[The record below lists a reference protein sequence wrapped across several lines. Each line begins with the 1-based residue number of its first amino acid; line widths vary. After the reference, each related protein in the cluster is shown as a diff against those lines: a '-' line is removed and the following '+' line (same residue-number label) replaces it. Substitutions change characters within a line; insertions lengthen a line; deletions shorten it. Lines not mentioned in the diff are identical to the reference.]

1 MNKKKII
8 AMSIIL
14 LCLILSAIGIIWFL
28 VKDDDK
34 TDLELAMQG
43 KSGYE
48 QAAESLDVDYNADI
62 MVYGEEPGFIDDVK
76 WRKIDKI
83 TEEILNF
90 EEPHGYRAIIL
101 FDYEGTMNITDEEL
115 LLIKKY
121 VEEKGYDMIYI
132 GENYLDDFVR
142 LKFTVGCKPGA
153 MSLGYMGSIN
163 VGQEVQQ
170 NEVGNLYALH
180 GIWNVE
186 SEEYLK
192 MNEILLQSTLLDIM
206 WMYAKQSN
214 GYNPAGEFS
223 GEE

>member
-1 MNKKKII
+1 MSKKKII
-8 AMSIIL
+8 AMSIIV
-14 LCLILSAIGIIWFL
+14 LCLVLSAIGIIWFL
-28 VKDDDK
+28 VKDDEK
-34 TDLELAMQG
+34 SDLELAMLG

-48 QAAESLDVDYNADI
+48 QAAESLDIDFNADI
-62 MVYGEEPGFIDDVK
+62 MVYGEEPGFIEDVK

-83 TEEILNF
+83 TEEVLNF
-90 EEPHGYRAIIL
+90 KEPHGYRVIIL
-101 FDYEGTMNITDEEL
+101 FDYKGTMNITDEEL
-115 LLIKKY
+115 LLIKDY

-132 GENYLDDFVR
+132 GKNYLDDLVR

-180 GIWNVE
+180 GIWNEE
-186 SEEYLK
+186 SEEILE
-192 MNEILLQSTLLDIM
+192 MNNQLLQSTLLDIM

-214 GYNPAGEFS
+214 GYDPVGDIND
-223 GEE
+223 

>member
-1 MNKKKII
+1 
-8 AMSIIL
+8 MSIIL